1 MKSGNRQNVRQSP
14 DLVES
19 LRLCI
24 QKLPIADDHRRQY
37 PRIALAHRL
46 KVDLFNPLAKLP
58 EGFRRLPLRT
68 HLSIK
73 CRAFHRKIKSAR
85 KIISLRIKRT
95 LI

>member
-19 LRLCI
+19 LRFCI

-46 KVDLFNPLAKLP
+46 KVDLFYLLPKLP

-73 CRAFHRKIKSAR
+73 CHRKIKSAR